1 MSVWEY
7 FMKRTFKPSER
18 ELATVELTDKCGYA
32 AAAMTLVPVP
42 GTEVLGVMP
51 IHVGMVTALANIYDK
66 DITRDSATR
75 LVMRVGATVGLS
87 LVGSRA
93 ATTAAKLFIP
103 GLGGIVAAPLMFAS
117 TKALGAVAKS
127 YFERDEELSSEDIKA
142 VYRAAATK
150 AKSEFKKDKINEEE
164 ASDDSVA
171 PKSASAAKPAERLT
185 QLKTLLEQGL
195 IETED
200 YNAAKARILAEL

>member
-32 AAAMTLVPVP
+32 TAAMTLVPVP
-42 GTEVLGVMP
+42 GTEILGVMP

-75 LVMRVGATVGLS
+75 LVMRIGATVGLS
-87 LVGSRA
+87 IVGSRA
-93 ATTAAKLFIP
+93 ATTAAKLFLP
-103 GLGGIVAAPLMFAS
+103 GLGGVVAAPLMFAS

-127 YFERDEELSSEDIKA
+127 YFERDEELSSDDIKA

-150 AKSEFKKDKINEEE
+150 AKAEFQKDKMDDEEIVTQATE
-164 ASDDSVA
+164 TKNS
-171 PKSASAAKPAERLT
+171 PKSAPAERLS
-185 QLKTLLEQGL
+185 QLKDLLEQGL
-195 IETED
+195 IESDDFET
-200 YNAAKARILAEL
+200 AKARILAEL